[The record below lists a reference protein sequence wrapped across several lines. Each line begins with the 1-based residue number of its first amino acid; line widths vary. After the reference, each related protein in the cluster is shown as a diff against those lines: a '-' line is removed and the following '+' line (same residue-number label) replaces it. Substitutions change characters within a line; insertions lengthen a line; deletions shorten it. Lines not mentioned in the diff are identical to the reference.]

1 MAKKRKKHS
10 KTVKAR
16 VALEAL
22 KGIKTMSELASEYN
36 IHPNQ
41 ISKWKKK
48 LKEEAPELF
57 IRGNGSSRSEEELT
71 APLYEEIGRLKMEN
85 NWLKKKLLM

>member
-1 MAKKRKKHS
+1 MVKKRKQHS
-10 KTVKAR
+10 DTLKAR

-41 ISKWKKK
+41 ISKWKTQ
-48 LKEEAPELF
+48 LLESAAEVFA
-57 IRGNGSSRSEEELT
+57 RGNGGGKSEEELT

-85 NWLKKKLLM
+85 NWLKKKL